1 MTGES
6 ILVVEDNGIIAL
18 QTVEL
23 LEKNG
28 YRIAGTTAFGKE
40 AVAMATKSPPDL
52 ICMDIELMGKIDGI
66 ETARKIKATLQRITA
81 IIQFTGEYE
90 EIGVRAPLWHD
101 CRRLVE
107 TTELQ
112 TRLGQVVVKNDLPAG
127 SEMFADPMIDKV
139 FFNQMDNAIWHGG
152 KITFIRFYLKDSGG
166 SHIIVC
172 EDDGDGVVTDEK
184 ELIFHR
190 GFGKNTGL
198 GLFLAREILAITGIT
213 IRETGTADKG
223 ARFEITVPN
232 GAWRCIQ

>member
-90 EIGVRAPLWHD
+90 EIGVGPHCGTIAADLLKPRNSRPDLDRLW
-101 CRRLVE
+101 
-107 TTELQ
+107 
-112 TRLGQVVVKNDLPAG
+112 
-127 SEMFADPMIDKV
+127 
-139 FFNQMDNAIWHGG
+139 
-152 KITFIRFYLKDSGG
+152 
-166 SHIIVC
+166 
-172 EDDGDGVVTDEK
+172 
-184 ELIFHR
+184 
-190 GFGKNTGL
+190 
-198 GLFLAREILAITGIT
+198 
-213 IRETGTADKG
+213 
-223 ARFEITVPN
+223 
-232 GAWRCIQ
+232 